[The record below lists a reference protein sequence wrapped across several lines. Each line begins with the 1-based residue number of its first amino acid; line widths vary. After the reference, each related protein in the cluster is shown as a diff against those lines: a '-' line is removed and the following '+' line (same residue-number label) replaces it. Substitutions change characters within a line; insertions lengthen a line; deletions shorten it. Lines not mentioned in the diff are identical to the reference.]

1 MGFLM
6 LVRRFLTWSRL
17 VPPAQRA
24 EGVRAL
30 ALGYLYSPMSQEM
43 REEAEA
49 ALTAMLE
56 DPSPLV
62 RQALSEALAS
72 ATDAPRH
79 CVIALAY
86 DQPEIAAPVL
96 GRSPLLRDEDLI
108 DCAAQGDGAIQR
120 AIASRPCLSA
130 AVSAALAE
138 SAPLETLIALALNAG
153 ADLPEFS
160 QRLMLERFGAD
171 GALREALLSRPNP
184 PAAVRSDI
192 VHAAASALSA
202 FVTEAGWLSA
212 DRAARLQREVS
223 DKAAMVIAVEA
234 AQDDPLDG
242 CMDMVRHLR
251 VTGRLTPALMLRAL
265 LCGDRA
271 LFEAALADLSGLP
284 LARASG
290 QVRYHKGGGFAAL
303 YARAR
308 MPADLLPVF
317 RGALAAQDEAGVVAV
332 MDEAR
337 LSRRLI
343 RLVLEHCARLEG
355 ETLARVNALL
365 RRFEAEAARQDARD
379 VTERL
384 IQDEENCRLPLL
396 AQTGNQAPLRML
408 ASAS

>member
-1 MGFLM
+1 M

-30 ALGYLYSPMSQEM
+30 ALGYLYSPMPEDM
-43 REEAEA
+43 RGEAEA

-62 RQALSEALAS
+62 RQALAEAFAS

-96 GRSPLLRDEDLI
+96 CRSPLLRDEDLI
-108 DCAAQGDGAIQR
+108 DCAAHGDGAIQS
-120 AIASRPCLSA
+120 AIARRPCLSA
-130 AVSAALAE
+130 AVSAALAQ
-138 SAPLETLIALALNAG
+138 SAPLEALIALALNEG

-184 PAAVRSDI
+184 PAAVRSEL
-192 VHAAASALSA
+192 VHAAAAALGA
-202 FVTEAGWLSA
+202 FVSEAGWLSPE
-212 DRAARLQREVS
+212 RAERLQREVC
-223 DKAAMVIAVEA
+223 DRAAMIIAVEA
-234 AQDDPLDG
+234 AQEDPQDG
-242 CMDMVRHLR
+242 CLDMVRHLR
-251 VTGRLTPALMLRAL
+251 MTGRLTPALMLRAL

-271 LFEAALADLSGLP
+271 LFEAALAELSGLP
-284 LARASG
+284 LARACG
-290 QVRYHKGGGFAAL
+290 QVRYHQGSGFAAL

-308 MPADLLPVF
+308 MPADLLVVF
-317 RGALAAQDEAGVVAV
+317 RAALAAQDVAGATAPG
-332 MDEAR
+332 DEAR

-343 RLVLEHCARLEG
+343 RLVLDDCARLEG
-355 ETLARVNALL
+355 EALDRVSALL
-365 RRFEAEAARQDARD
+365 RRFDSEAARQDAR
-379 VTERL
+379 VITERL
-384 IQDEENCRLPLL
+384 YDDAQAPHPPLLESGNRAPLL
-396 AQTGNQAPLRML
+396 ALVT
-408 ASAS
+408 AS

>member
-62 RQALSEALAS
+62 RQVLSEALAS

-108 DCAAQGDGAIQR
+108 DCAAQGDGAIQS

-138 SAPLETLIALALNAG
+138 SAPLEALIALALNEG

-160 QRLMLERFGAD
+160 QHLMLERFGAD
-171 GALREALLSRPNP
+171 GALREALLARPNP
-184 PAAVRSDI
+184 PASVRSDI
-192 VHAAASALSA
+192 VHAAASALSD
-202 FVTEAGWLSA
+202 FVVEAGWLSA

-234 AQDDPLDG
+234 AQDDPLEG

-271 LFEAALADLSGLP
+271 LFEAALAELSGLP

-290 QVRYHKGGGFAAL
+290 PVCYHQGGGFSAL

-317 RGALAAQDEAGVVAV
+317 RTALAAQDEAGVVAV

-355 ETLARVNALL
+355 ETLARVSALL

>member
-1 MGFLM
+1 MI
-6 LVRRFLTWSRL
+6 VRRFLTWARL
-17 VPPAQRA
+17 VAPAQRA

-30 ALGYLYSPMSQEM
+30 ALGYLYSPMPEEM

-62 RQALSEALAS
+62 RQALAEAFAS

-86 DQPEIAAPVL
+86 DQSDIAAPVL

-108 DCAAQGDGAIQR
+108 DCAAHGDAAIQS
-120 AIASRPCLSA
+120 AIASRACLSA
-130 AVSAALAE
+130 AVSAALAQA
-138 SAPLETLIALALNAG
+138 APLEALIALALNEG
-153 ADLPEFS
+153 ADLPDFS

-171 GALREALLSRPNP
+171 GALREALLARPNA
-184 PAAVRSDI
+184 PASVRSDI

-212 DRAARLQREVS
+212 DRAERLQREVS
-223 DKAAMVIAVEA
+223 DRAAMVIAVEA

-242 CMDMVRHLR
+242 CMDIVRHLR

-271 LFEAALADLSGLP
+271 LFEAALAELSGQP
-284 LARASG
+284 LARACG
-290 QVRYHKGGGFAAL
+290 QVRYHQGGGFAAL
-303 YARAR
+303 YTRAR
-308 MPADLLPVF
+308 MPADLLSVF
-317 RGALAAQDEAGVVAV
+317 RAALAAQDVAGAPAV
-332 MDEAR
+332 SDEAR

-343 RLVLEHCARLEG
+343 RLVLDDCAGLEG
-355 ETLARVNALL
+355 EALARVSALL
-365 RRFEAEAARQDARD
+365 RRFDSEAARQDARD
-379 VTERL
+379 VTQRL
-384 IQDEENCRLPLL
+384 VQGEQSPHLPLL
-396 AQTGNQAPLRML
+396 EVRGNQASLL
-408 ASAS
+408 ALATVS